1 MEQYNRNDPEAV
13 SIRKKIKQLQK
24 MNENIVINDVIAME
38 DVRNFEVQQ
47 NIKLPQDYVWFIT
60 NVGNGGTWDDDG
72 RPFYSLTDTYYSS
85 EALPGHKKGE
95 ERFALDVLSK
105 GCTCSLGLFLKGEHF
120 GELSSDDE
128 GLAYYHPY
136 RVHGFKEF
144 YIKWLDEAL
153 LGYSSFNVERRHY
166 GSIEENLEEYKS
178 CHDIALLYSIIQKI
192 LRPSGLEQFT
202 QDVHDCFM
210 SETTNENKIV
220 LMHILEKLGY
230 VDMFSLLNEV
240 FIPENYDTIISDIY
254 FRLYFSEKWD
264 LDKIVDD
271 AGKYYDMLVSIMNH
285 SESVKDRK
293 NFEYCFEMTVINP
306 KFQAEDI
313 IGILTSDDEEIVKF
327 LATSVS
333 QKALLDRVGQ
343 YVEMAKAKY
352 HKS

>member
-13 SIRKKIKQLQK
+13 SIRKKIEQLQT
-24 MNENIVINDVIAME
+24 MNNNIVINDVITME
-38 DVRNFEVQQ
+38 DVRKFEVQQ
-47 NIKLPQDYVWFIT
+47 NVKLPQDYVWFIT

-72 RPFYSLTDTYYSS
+72 RPFYPLADTYYSS
-85 EALPGHKKGE
+85 EALPGYKKGE

-144 YIKWLDEAL
+144 YVKWLDEAL
-153 LGYSSFNVERRHY
+153 LGYSSLWVESRHY

-202 QDVHDCFM
+202 QNVHDCFM

-254 FRLYFSEKWD
+254 FRLYFSEKSD

-271 AGKYYDMLVSIMNH
+271 AGKYYSMLVSIMNH
-285 SESVKDRK
+285 SETVKDRK
-293 NFEYCFEMTVINP
+293 HFEYCFEMTVINP